1 MLYCHIIRAQQQKEV
16 GIIRN
21 RNEKF
26 NDLLLQNINQAID
39 EAGLSKQEVAKRLG
53 VDYSTIWRILNGQR
67 GIKPDF
73 IAEIAHMTYRT
84 PNDFFYAKD

>member
-1 MLYCHIIRAQQQKEV
+1 M

-67 GIKPDF
+67 GN
-73 IAEIAHMTYRT
+73 ELLRL
-84 PNDFFYAKD
+84 